1 MKILDFVHSLIPGL
15 QKNQI
20 AEDLRIT
27 ISELEEVV
35 TPSYRFASEYF
46 KSNKL
51 KSDAN
56 KALSETFYRNFDT
69 LGSSKQPS
77 FVGDVYRRLEFL
89 KENAV
94 YLRNLVET
102 DFDELTVS
110 EGMTARKVAVV
121 RAVSAVSFISRF
133 STDLLN
139 LAYVNES
146 VHLNAELSEEMSLP
160 PAAVKHVERNMIYF
174 ATVLSDYGIPNK
186 DLSKIIMTLPE
197 VIVNQK
203 TESTLKG
210 LYSEKQLDPF
220 RSAYIPGFTGSPIYH
235 IRMLVAEWQSSR
247 YKSSKDKKKTL
258 ELRLLHLKL
267 QNENKADPKI
277 QQEIDYVQGR
287 VDKLERYLKSVEE
300 SVEV

>member
-1 MKILDFVHSLIPGL
+1 MKILDFVHRLIPGL

-146 VHLNAELSEEMSLP
+146 VHLNAELSEE
-160 PAAVKHVERNMIYF
+160 KR
-174 ATVLSDYGIPNK
+174 
-186 DLSKIIMTLPE
+186 
-197 VIVNQK
+197 
-203 TESTLKG
+203 
-210 LYSEKQLDPF
+210 
-220 RSAYIPGFTGSPIYH
+220 
-235 IRMLVAEWQSSR
+235 
-247 YKSSKDKKKTL
+247 
-258 ELRLLHLKL
+258 
-267 QNENKADPKI
+267 
-277 QQEIDYVQGR
+277 
-287 VDKLERYLKSVEE
+287 
-300 SVEV
+300 